1 MKAKLF
7 AVFAAVFLGIAA
19 PMVAFA
25 QVPVDTGTP
34 IGPDSQADSL
44 LELDPFVV
52 TMILGTLIP
61 ALVALVTKASTA
73 AWIKKVLTLVLSAVA
88 GLVTVGM
95 IDGGGS
101 IIGVDS
107 LKSAFLAFLAAIG
120 SYFGLV
126 RNSEVETK
134 LQEIGP
140 ADTQAA

>member
-19 PMVAFA
+19 PTVAFA
-25 QVPVDTGTP
+25 QVPVDTP
-34 IGPDSQADSL
+34 IGPDSTADSL
-44 LELDPFVV
+44 FNLDPFVV

-73 AWIKKVLTLVLSAVA
+73 AWLKKVLTLALSAVA

-101 IIGVDS
+101 VISVDS

-126 RNSEVETK
+126 RNSEAETK

-140 ADTQAA
+140 ADSPPD